1 MQIVYKFKNH
11 IKHNIYYHAN
21 MEIISF
27 IDISH
32 FKYKE
37 YKLTFKYNLRHKAT
51 RMKKVLFL
59 HSQILN

>member
-27 IDISH
+27 I
-32 FKYKE
+32 E
-37 YKLTFKYNLRHKAT
+37 YFS
-51 RMKKVLFL
+51 F
-59 HSQILN
+59 